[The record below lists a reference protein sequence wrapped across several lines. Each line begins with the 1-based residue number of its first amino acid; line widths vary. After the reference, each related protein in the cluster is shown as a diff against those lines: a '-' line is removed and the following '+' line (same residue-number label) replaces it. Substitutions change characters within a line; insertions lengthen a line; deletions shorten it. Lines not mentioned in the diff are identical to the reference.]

1 MGRGGDPTGMGQGGG
16 GEGGKGTGTNV
27 EKQAPKKKS
36 KFNCVVCSNKVNSN
50 RDGSVQCGIY
60 DLWWHPTCAQLSK
73 EKFKLIC
80 MWMEQ
85 DGSSSPWKCASCDG
99 AAAKVI
105 EL

>member
-1 MGRGGDPTGMGQGGG
+1 MGQGGG

-60 DLWWHPTCAQLSK
+60 DLWWHPTSK

-105 EL
+105 KL